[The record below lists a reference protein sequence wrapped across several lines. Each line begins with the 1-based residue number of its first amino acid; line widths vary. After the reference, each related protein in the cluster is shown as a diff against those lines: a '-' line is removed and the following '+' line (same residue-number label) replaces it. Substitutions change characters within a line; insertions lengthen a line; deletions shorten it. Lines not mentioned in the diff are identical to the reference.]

1 LILSST
7 SVDFGRAPRRAL
19 VGPRAYARAVA
30 LVIGILV
37 AGRGGTADA
46 DVSPSARALAR
57 SLFEDARS
65 LMAEKK
71 FAEACPKL
79 AESLRLDPAAGTQL
93 NLAFCHE
100 GEGRTATAWAEYND
114 ALTQAR
120 RDGRPEREEF
130 ISSKLRGLSGKL
142 MLLAIAL
149 APGAD
154 VPALEVSLD
163 GAIVGSAALG
173 VASPVDPGVHTL
185 EARAPGFAPWR
196 VEVRVAV
203 GDPKRVVTVP
213 PLATGAPPSAGES
226 KVRAQTTP
234 AKPSEPSKEGARER
248 RTVGVVLLGAGLASA
263 SVGLAFGADAVAKW
277 RDRNAECAHG
287 CSQSGVRAGDAATT
301 SAWVSDFT
309 IGVGVAALAAGAYL
323 MLAPAS
329 NPHRD
334 QTASAGLRAIP
345 IVTGS
350 EVGLG
355 LGGVI
360 Q

>member
-1 LILSST
+1 M
-7 SVDFGRAPRRAL
+7 
-19 VGPRAYARAVA
+19 
-30 LVIGILV
+30 
-37 AGRGGTADA
+37 AD
-46 DVSPSARALAR
+46 
-57 SLFEDARS
+57 
-65 LMAEKK
+65 KK

-130 ISSKLRGLSGKL
+130 ISGKLRGLSGKL

-163 GAIVGSAALG
+163 GAIVGAAALG
-173 VASPVDPGVHTL
+173 VASPVDPGVHSL
-185 EARAPGFAPWR
+185 EAHAPGFAPWR
-196 VEVRVAV
+196 IEVRVAV

-213 PLATGAPPSAGES
+213 RLMTRAASSDGES
-226 KVRAQTTP
+226 KATAAP
-234 AKPSEPSKEGARER
+234 ATRTESESSKEGVEGARSR

-263 SVGLAFGADAVAKW
+263 TIGLAFGADAVAKW
-277 RDRNAECAHG
+277 RDRNAECVHG
-287 CSQSGVRAGDAATT
+287 CSESGVRAGDAATT
-301 SAWVSDFT
+301 SAWVSDIT
-309 IGVGVAALAAGAYL
+309 IGVGIAALAAGAYL
-323 MLAPAS
+323 MLAPRSNSRREQSAS
-329 NPHRD
+329 
-334 QTASAGLRAIP
+334 TGLRAIP
-345 IVTGS
+345 IITGS